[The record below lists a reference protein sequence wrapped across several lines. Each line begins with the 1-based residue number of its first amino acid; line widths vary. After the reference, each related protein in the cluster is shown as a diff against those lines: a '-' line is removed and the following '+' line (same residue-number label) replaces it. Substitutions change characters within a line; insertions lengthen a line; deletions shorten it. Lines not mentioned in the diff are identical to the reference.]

1 MARCCAPRP
10 GQKAHDRGEEQVR
23 PLDRRPVPARGYD
36 EQLCT
41 EDALMHEIGALPH
54 VRRVAFPQYDQR
66 WASNLGDP
74 IPDIEGCQFALELP
88 KRLRREG
95 RSREQ
100 RLDGLPERVSC
111 ST

>member
-1 MARCCAPRP
+1 VPT
-10 GQKAHDRGEEQVR
+10 RGN
-23 PLDRRPVPARGYD
+23 D
-36 EQLCT
+36 EHLRT
-41 EDALMHEIGALPH
+41 GDALTHKIGAFPH
-54 VRRVAFPQYDQR
+54 VRRVVVPYHDQC
-66 WASNLGDP
+66 WASDLGDP